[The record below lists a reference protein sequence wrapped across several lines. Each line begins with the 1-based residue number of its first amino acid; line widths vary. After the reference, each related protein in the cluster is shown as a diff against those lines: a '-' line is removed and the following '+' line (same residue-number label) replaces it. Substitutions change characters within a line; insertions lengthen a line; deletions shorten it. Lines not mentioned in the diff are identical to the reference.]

1 MPNKDGYQ
9 ACREIREW
17 EKNESYP
24 RMPIIALSANVMADV
39 LDKCIEAGFSNYI
52 TKPVD
57 FKALSTVMGDLLDP
71 TEPEAAAKLIKES
84 A

>member
-1 MPNKDGYQ
+1 
-9 ACREIREW
+9 
-17 EKNESYP
+17 
-24 RMPIIALSANVMADV
+24 MADV

-71 TEPEAAAKLIKES
+71 TEPAPAQLTKGS

>member
-1 MPNKDGYQ
+1 
-9 ACREIREW
+9 
-17 EKNESYP
+17 
-24 RMPIIALSANVMADV
+24 MADV

-71 TEPEAAAKLIKES
+71 TEPEAAAKLIKGS
-84 A
+84 V